1 MPGKKKLEI
10 EFQYYEIP
18 HGEQLL
24 AVSGKPSSWGYG
36 ENAKNRKQHFHN
48 LLEVGYC
55 AAGSGKIC
63 FGDKK
68 ADYSQGMITIIP
80 QNLPHLIGSGMH
92 SMSQWEYLFFN
103 PEDLL
108 KEFYPENPLFAKK
121 ILESVNQRERCYA
134 AGEKRHLTLLV
145 RMIIE
150 ECKNKGGYSGEY
162 VRGLLLSV
170 LIAVARSGTKADE
183 MQKED
188 RFCSDVSQ
196 ISAALEY
203 IGERYMEHIKTKTL
217 AAACN
222 LSETH
227 FRRLFAEY
235 MKMTPLE
242 YINLV
247 RIQKACDLMKKT
259 RYSMEEVAA
268 RVGYPAIS
276 TFNRNFRK
284 IIGTSPYQYKK
295 SG

>member
-1 MPGKKKLEI
+1 
-10 EFQYYEIP
+10 
-18 HGEQLL
+18 
-24 AVSGKPSSWGYG
+24 
-36 ENAKNRKQHFHN
+36 
-48 LLEVGYC
+48 
-55 AAGSGKIC
+55 
-63 FGDKK
+63 
-68 ADYSQGMITIIP
+68 
-80 QNLPHLIGSGMH
+80 
-92 SMSQWEYLFFN
+92 
-103 PEDLL
+103 
-108 KEFYPENPLFAKK
+108 
-121 ILESVNQRERCYA
+121 
-134 AGEKRHLTLLV
+134 
-145 RMIIE
+145 
-150 ECKNKGGYSGEY
+150 
-162 VRGLLLSV
+162 
-170 LIAVARSGTKADE
+170 